1 MLRTVVVYVI
11 FLVLWIMLTF
21 TQLGNNEN
29 PIAAFVVTSF
39 LVTLAFY
46 LLLLLLAA
54 FLTAILARTTPGVL
68 GKYAFALESDGLLVK
83 FLGR

>member
-1 MLRTVVVYVI
+1 
-11 FLVLWIMLTF
+11 MLTF
-21 TQLGNNEN
+21 TQLGSLCFA
-29 PIAAFVVTSF
+29 IAAFVVTSF

-54 FLTAILARTTPGVL
+54 FLTAILARTTPGIL